1 MSDTERKEITETVE
15 AITQLDDGAKQF
27 ILGYA
32 AGVVAATREQ
42 KAS

>member
-15 AITQLDDGAKQF
+15 AITELDDGAKQF

-32 AGVVAATREQ
+32 AGVVAARDKQ
-42 KAS
+42 AS